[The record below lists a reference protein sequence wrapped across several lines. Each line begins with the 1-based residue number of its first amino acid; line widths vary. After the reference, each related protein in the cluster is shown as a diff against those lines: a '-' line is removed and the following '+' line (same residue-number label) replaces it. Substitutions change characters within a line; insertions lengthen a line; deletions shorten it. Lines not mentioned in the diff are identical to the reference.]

1 MFHPCLVNP
10 IPSLWYFPLTPS
22 RHHAAVRQGGSG
34 HAYTGAAREL
44 HCAPGAALSEAD
56 HDVAQRL
63 GISQGHVSDLVNGRF
78 WPSRA
83 IAIRIWRL
91 TKGAVTPNDFL
102 TEEERG
108 EKPPKKGARS

>member
-1 MFHPCLVNP
+1 M
-10 IPSLWYFPLTPS
+10 LTMKF
-22 RHHAAVRQGGSG
+22 
-34 HAYTGAAREL
+34 
-44 HCAPGAALSEAD
+44 AD
-56 HDVAQRL
+56 WLEQQDLTQVDVAQRL